1 MIGSSSEQSVQCQ
14 SPQSVVVVLNHNEE
28 KIIVRHHH
36 ELALLRPDPHERHV
50 VSRVHLLEHGDG
62 LVDEG
67 AQDVAV
73 LGGGGGVE
81 GGLDG
86 DSLLVIRNSYSSLSM
101 SRMSHSLTLLTTTVP
116 MTPL

>member
-1 MIGSSSEQSVQCQ
+1 MSLVIILYYDEQE
-14 SPQSVVVVLNHNEE
+14 VVVG
-28 KIIVRHHH
+28 HHH
-36 ELALLRPDPHERHV
+36 ELTLLGPHSHEGHV
-50 VSRVHLLEHGDG
+50 VAGVGLLEHGDG

-67 AQDVAV
+67 AQYVTV
-73 LGGGGGVE
+73 LAGCGGVE

-86 DSLLVIRNSYSSLSM
+86 DALLVIRNSYSSLSM